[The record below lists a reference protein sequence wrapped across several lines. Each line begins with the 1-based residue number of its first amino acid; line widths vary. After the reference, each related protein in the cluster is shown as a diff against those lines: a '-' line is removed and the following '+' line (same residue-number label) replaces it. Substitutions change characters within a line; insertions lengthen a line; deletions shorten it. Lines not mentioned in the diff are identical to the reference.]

1 MRRVLFIAPRI
12 PFPLMQGDRIVCY
25 HRLQSLSTK
34 YAITLVT
41 FYQSQA
47 ELENIKSI
55 SDFCEAIHPIYL
67 PKWKSLL
74 NCMTCLFTQN
84 TPFQAAYY
92 KSKQL
97 QLKLDE
103 LTSRQDFDLVHYFL
117 LRVADYQVPKHIPK
131 VIDLIDSMQLNFSSR
146 IAIEQNM
153 IRKLLLKME
162 LKRVAD
168 YEVNIIDRFQKS
180 ILVSRKDAD
189 FISRSSQ
196 KIEIIPVV
204 INTNIFKPSATTRN
218 KSIVKIIFSG
228 RMAYDPNICAVL
240 WFVKN
245 CWDRIHQA
253 FPTTKFIVAGADAT
267 TEIINL
273 GNARNIEIAGYVES
287 MIDTISQA
295 DIAVVPMQSGS
306 GMQTKILEAMACGLP
321 VVSTTLGLGVIK
333 AIDGQSVM
341 VADTVDEFVTAVTSL
356 IQDEDKR
363 KEMGANGRKLVESNH
378 SWSSASTK
386 IESIYEDVILS
397 L

>member
-12 PFPLMQGDRIVCY
+12 PFPLMQGDRIICY

-47 ELENIKSI
+47 ELENIKMLSG
-55 SDFCEAIHPIYL
+55 FCEEIYPIYL
-67 PKWKSLL
+67 PKWKSLF
-74 NCMTCLFTQN
+74 NCVMCLFDRD
-84 TPFQAAYY
+84 TPFQVAYY

-103 LTSRQDFDLVHYFL
+103 LTYCKDFELAHYFL
-117 LRVADYQVPKHIPK
+117 LRVADYQVPKNIPK

-146 IAIEQNM
+146 IAVEQNM
-153 IRKLLLKME
+153 IRKLILKME
-162 LKRVAD
+162 LNRVTD
-168 YEVNIIDRFQKS
+168 YEINIIDRFRKY

-189 FISRSSQ
+189 FIGTSQ
-196 KIEIIPVV
+196 KIEVIPVV
-204 INTNIFKPSATTRN
+204 INTNTFKLSATTRN

-240 WFVKN
+240 WFANN

-273 GNARNIEIAGYVES
+273 GNARNIEISGYVES

-295 DIAVVPMQSGS
+295 DIAIVPMQSGS
-306 GMQTKILEAMACGLP
+306 GMQLKILEAMGCGLP
-321 VVSTTLGLGVIK
+321 VVTTTLGLGVIE
-333 AIDGQSVM
+333 AIDGESVM
-341 VADTVDEFVTAVTSL
+341 VADSVDEFVAAVTSL

-363 KEMGANGRKLVESNH
+363 KEIGANGRKLVELNH

-386 IESIYEDVILS
+386 IESIYKDVICDR
-397 L
+397 